1 MRAFVELWDDI
12 TRERY
17 GVQDPKM
24 RRFRYGVQ
32 VNSLGLTEAQPENNV
47 QRIVLEM
54 LGVTLSKDA
63 RARAV
68 QLPAWNEALGLPRPW
83 DQQWSLR
90 LQQVLA
96 FESDLLEYD
105 DLFAGSHV
113 VEAKVAELVQ
123 SAKAEMDRV
132 QALGGAIAAVE
143 SGYMKQ
149 ELVSSHATRRGR
161 IESGE
166 EIVVG
171 VNRFVTT
178 EASPLTADLDAA
190 IQAADPAAEQAAL
203 DSVEAWKEERD
214 GAAVAEALA
223 RLAADAKTE
232 VNLMPATLG
241 AVRAGATTGEWAS
254 TLRGV
259 FGEFRAPTGVSGA
272 VGAAEAGEE
281 LADVRRRVTE
291 TGDELGGRLRLL
303 VGKPGLDGHSNG
315 AEQVAVRARDAGF
328 EVVYQGIRLTPEQI
342 VAAAVAEDV
351 HCVGLSILSGSHMEL
366 VPAVLVGL
374 EEAGIGDVPVVVG
387 GIIPD
392 ADARRLIDAG
402 VAAVYTPKD
411 FGLTEIMGGIVD
423 VIREANDL
431 D

>member
-1 MRAFVELWDDI
+1 
-12 TRERY
+12 
-17 GVQDPKM
+17 
-24 RRFRYGVQ
+24 
-32 VNSLGLTEAQPENNV
+32 
-47 QRIVLEM
+47 
-54 LGVTLSKDA
+54 
-63 RARAV
+63 
-68 QLPAWNEALGLPRPW
+68 
-83 DQQWSLR
+83 LR

-96 FESDLLEYD
+96 YESDLLEYD
-105 DLFAGSHV
+105 DLFAGSRV
-113 VEAKVAELVQ
+113 VETKVAELVAG
-123 SAKAEMDRV
+123 AKAEIDRV

-149 ELVSSHATRRGR
+149 ELVSSHAARRAR

-166 EIVVG
+166 DVVVG
-171 VNRFVTT
+171 VNRFETT
-178 EASPLTADLDAA
+178 EPSPLTADLDSAV
-190 IQAADPAAEQAAL
+190 QAADPEAERAAIA
-203 DSVEAWKEERD
+203 SVRAWKEQRD
-214 GAAVAEALA
+214 DAAVAEALA
-223 RLAADAKTE
+223 RLAADAKTDA
-232 VNLMPATLG
+232 NLMPATL
-241 AVRAGATTGEWAS
+241 AAARAGATTGEWAG

-272 VGAAEAGEE
+272 VGVAEAGEE
-281 LADVRRRVTE
+281 LTEVRRRVKE
-291 TGDELGGRLRLL
+291 TGEELGGRLRLL

-328 EVVYQGIRLTPEQI
+328 EVVYQGIRLTPQEI

-366 VPAVLVGL
+366 VPAVLVAL

-392 ADARRLIDAG
+392 SDARRLIDAG